1 MVRAVTSLGNS
12 GLSDWLIQRVS
23 SVVLAAYFAVIL
35 VYIIANPGLGHAQ
48 WAALF
53 GGTAMRVF
61 SMLALLSLISH
72 TWIGLWSVLTDYVTE
87 RLMGPKG
94 NGLRL
99 LLQLACGLVLFFY
112 LIWGIQILWG
122 F

>member
-1 MVRAVTSLGNS
+1 MGNS

-23 SVVLAAYFAVIL
+23 SVVLAAYFGFLLFYV
-35 VYIIANPGLGHAQ
+35 VTNPALDYPQ
-48 WAALF
+48 WQALF
-53 GGTAMRVF
+53 QATWMRVF
-61 SMLALLSLISH
+61 SMLALLSLIGH

-99 LLQLACGLVLFFY
+99 FLQLACGLVLFVY
-112 LIWGIQILWG
+112 LIWGIQIFWG